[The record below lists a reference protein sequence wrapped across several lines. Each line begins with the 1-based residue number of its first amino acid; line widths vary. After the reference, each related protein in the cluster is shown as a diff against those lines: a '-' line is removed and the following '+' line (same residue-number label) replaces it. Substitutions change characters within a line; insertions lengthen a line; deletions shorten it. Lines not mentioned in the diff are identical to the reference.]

1 MLSTKLYQRIAFFGT
16 STQEKLKTMDMQN
29 YEGKQGVIWGT

>member
-16 STQEKLKTMDMQN
+16 TAREKLKAMDMQN
-29 YEGKQGVIWGT
+29 YEGKQGVI